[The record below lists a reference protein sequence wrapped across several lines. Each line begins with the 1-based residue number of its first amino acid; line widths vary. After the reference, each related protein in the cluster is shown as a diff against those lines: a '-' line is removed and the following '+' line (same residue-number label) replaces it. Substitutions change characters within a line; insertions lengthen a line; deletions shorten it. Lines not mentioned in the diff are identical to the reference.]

1 MKIPKLKFK
10 KKRTKKQKK
19 IADSYETGERL
30 VGKYQRDLPEKTY
43 LAAIDNI
50 PLPHPKSNMRFVFL

>member
-19 IADSYETGERL
+19 IANSYETGERL
-30 VGKYQRDLPEKTY
+30 VGKYQIDLPEKTY
-43 LAAIDNI
+43 LAAMKWF
-50 PLPHPKSNMRFVFL
+50 KS